1 MLCGNP
7 VFTNNINTSVQ
18 ISMAVSVHT
27 VVCWVVTLCI
37 TLEGYQSF
45 EGIHGRLL
53 SAP

>member
-1 MLCGNP
+1 MLCRNP
-7 VFTNNINTSVQ
+7 VFTDNMNINFQ

-37 TLEGYQSF
+37 NLEGYQSF
-45 EGIHGRLL
+45 GGIHGCLL